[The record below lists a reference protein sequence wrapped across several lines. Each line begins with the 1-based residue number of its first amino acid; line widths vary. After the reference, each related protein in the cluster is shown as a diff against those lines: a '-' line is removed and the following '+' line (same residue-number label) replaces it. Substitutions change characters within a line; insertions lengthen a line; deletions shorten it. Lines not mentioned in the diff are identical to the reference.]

1 MVKLQL
7 WLLVLAGLSGAIAE
21 TDLEGQVFV
30 FPKESADAHVILN
43 MNHNGP
49 LQNFTVCLRYFTDL
63 TRPYSLFSYA
73 TRTKDNEILL
83 FKEKP
88 GVLSLT
94 VGGKWVVFTFPESS
108 GTRKGWE
115 HVCASWESAT
125 GIAELWVNWNPLP
138 RKGLQKGYSISNQGV
153 IVLGQ
158 EQDSFGG
165 GFDASQSFVGELTDV
180 YMWDLATATDAV
192 RAASAGSQLSPSV
205 LSWGAL
211 QYQIKGYV
219 VLKPLLRQG
228 PY

>member
-7 WLLVLAGLSGAIAE
+7 WLLVFTGLSGAIAQ
-21 TDLEGQVFV
+21 TDLKGQVFV

-43 MNHNGP
+43 MNHHGP

-73 TRTKDNEILL
+73 TKAKDNEIHL
-83 FKEKP
+83 FKDEP
-88 GVLSLT
+88 GVLLLV
-94 VGGKWVVFTFPESS
+94 VGGKWVDFKFPENT
-108 GTRKGWE
+108 GTSRGWK

-125 GIAELWVNWNPLP
+125 GIAEVWVNGNPLP
-138 RKGLQKGYSISNQGV
+138 RKGLQKGYSVSNQGM

-158 EQDSFGG
+158 DQDSFGG

-180 YMWDLATATDAV
+180 CMWDLATARDAV
-192 RAASAGSQLSPSV
+192 RAASADSQLPPSV

-219 VLKPLLRQG
+219 VLKPLLR
-228 PY
+228 

>member
-1 MVKLQL
+1 MAKRQL
-7 WLLVLAGLSGAIAE
+7 WLLVLAGLSGAIAQ

-30 FPKESADAHVILN
+30 FPKESADAQVILN

-63 TRPYSLFSYA
+63 TRAYSLFSYA

-83 FKEKP
+83 FKDRP
-88 GVLSLT
+88 GVLSLV
-94 VGGKWVVFTFPESS
+94 VGGEWVVFKFPENTGSS
-108 GTRKGWE
+108 RGWE

-138 RKGLQKGYSISNQGV
+138 RKGVQKGYSISNQGV

-165 GFDASQSFVGELTDV
+165 GFDASQSFVGELSDV
-180 YMWDLATATDAV
+180 CMWDLVTAMSDV
-192 RAASAGSQLSPSV
+192 RAASADLQLSPSV
-205 LSWGAL
+205 LNWGAL

-219 VLKPLLRQG
+219 VLKPMLR
-228 PY
+228 

>member
-1 MVKLQL
+1 MAKLQL
-7 WLLVLAGLSGAIAE
+7 WILILAGVSGAVAQ
-21 TDLEGQVFV
+21 TDIEGQVFV

-49 LQNFTVCLRYFTDL
+49 LKNFTVCLRYFTDL

-73 TRTKDNEILL
+73 TRAKDNEILL
-83 FKEKP
+83 FKDKP

-94 VGGKWVVFTFPESS
+94 VGGQQVVFTVPENTGSS
-108 GTRKGWE
+108 RWWE

-138 RKGLQKGYSISNQGV
+138 RKGLQKGYSISNQGM

-158 EQDSFGG
+158 DQDSFGG
-165 GFDASQSFVGELTDV
+165 GFDAKQSFVGELTKV
-180 YMWDLATATDAV
+180 NMWDLVTARDAV
-192 RAASAGSQLSPSV
+192 RAASADSQLPPSV

-211 QYQIKGYV
+211 QYQVKGYV
-219 VLKPLLRQG
+219 VLKPLLR
-228 PY
+228 

>member
-7 WLLVLAGLSGAIAE
+7 WLLVLAGLSGAIAQ
-21 TDLEGQVFV
+21 TDLQGQVFV
-30 FPKESADAHVILN
+30 FPKESADAHVVLK

-49 LQNFTVCLRYFTDL
+49 LQNFTVCFRYFTDL

-88 GVLSLT
+88 GLISLF
-94 VGGKWVVFTFPESS
+94 VGGEQVVFTCPENT
-108 GTRKGWE
+108 GTRRGWE

-138 RKGLQKGYSISNQGV
+138 RKGLQKGYSVSNQGV

-158 EQDSFGG
+158 EQDSVGG
-165 GFDASQSFVGELTDV
+165 GFDAKQSFVGELTDV
-180 YMWDLATATDAV
+180 YMWELATATKAM
-192 RAASAGSQLSPSV
+192 RAASGDLRLPPSL
-205 LSWGAL
+205 LSWSAL

-219 VLKPLLRQG
+219 VLKPLLSAWQ
-228 PY
+228 